1 MNEDL
6 GHIDKEI
13 AIITEQMKQ
22 LIKISDEMRADIR
35 DIKSTQDNRIQQL
48 EKQYAVLAEQYSRLD
63 WLYKLVL
70 GLAVSGLLGAVL
82 NLVINK

>member
-6 GHIDKEI
+6 SHIDKEI

-48 EKQYAVLAEQYSRLD
+48 EKQYAVLTEQYSRLD

-70 GLAVSGLLGAVL
+70 GLAVSGLIGAVL

>member
-6 GHIDKEI
+6 SHLEKEV
-13 AIITEQMKQ
+13 AVLSSQLSS
-22 LIKISDEMRADIR
+22 LIKISDEVRTDVR

-48 EKQYAVLAEQYSRLD
+48 EKEIILLKDQYSRLD
-63 WLYKLVL
+63 WMYKLVL
-70 GLAVSGLLGAVL
+70 GLAVSGLIGAVL